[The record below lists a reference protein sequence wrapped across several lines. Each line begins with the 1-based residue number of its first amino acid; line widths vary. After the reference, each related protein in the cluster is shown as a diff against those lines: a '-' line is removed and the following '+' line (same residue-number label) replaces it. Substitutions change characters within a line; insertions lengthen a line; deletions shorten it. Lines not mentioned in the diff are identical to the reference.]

1 MKRILSVVISLIM
14 LPSLAFGL
22 TGLDV
27 AKAVDTRK
35 EPRDMKATLT
45 MVLTNKRGK
54 TRASTIRSVS
64 KDRTEKQIVW
74 FLAPPDDKGVAFLK
88 IEHKD
93 KDDEMRLWLPAFK
106 KIRRI
111 TARKKADSF
120 MGSDITYEDMTTRN
134 LEDYAYELQGED
146 SIDGRSYHVLISI
159 PRLRS
164 AYSRIVSWVDK
175 NNHTILKEEFYDRS
189 GALLKK
195 RFVRYQSLKGYE
207 VPSEMFMEDVQKK
220 HTTRLTFDNIELD
233 TGVDDGLFQEKNLK
247 RLPR

>member
-1 MKRILSVVISLIM
+1 M

-35 EPRDMKATLT
+35 EPRDMRSTLT

-54 TRASTIRSVS
+54 TRTSTIRSVS

-74 FLAPPDDKGVAFLK
+74 FLSPPDDKGVAFLK
-88 IEHKD
+88 IEYKD

-120 MGSDITYEDMTTRN
+120 MGSDISYEDMTTRD
-134 LEDYAYELQGED
+134 LEDYAYDLKGEET
-146 SIDGRSYHVLISI
+146 IDGRTYHVLIST
-159 PRLRS
+159 PKLRS
-164 AYSRIVSWVDK
+164 SYSRIVSWVDK
-175 NNHTILKEEFYDRS
+175 ENLTIPKEEFYDRS
-189 GALLKK
+189 GALFKK
-195 RFVRYQSLKGYE
+195 RSVKYQTLKGYD
-207 VPSEMFMEDVQKK
+207 VPREMFMEDMQKK

-233 TGVDDGLFQEKNLK
+233 TGVDDNLFQEKNLK